1 MINVFVLFI
10 AVLLGGLIGF
20 IIFLVKKYGL
30 KIPEIKIFKWKFFG
44 KQLVENPETRIKK
57 VLNDPE
63 LLYKKL
69 TESGKKYLNHGKEF
83 EIKLVDNKETGE
95 KEVQIEEG
103 TMRKTL
109 KPKEGPGLS
118 PVPGIEPQKTK
129 VKSKKKVVKKAT
141 KKSKG
146 KK

>member
-1 MINVFVLFI
+1 MINAIVLFI
-10 AVLLGGLIGF
+10 AVLLGSLIGYLL
-20 IIFLVKKYGL
+20 FLINKHGF

-44 KQLVENPETRIKK
+44 KQIVENPEIRIKK

-69 TESGKKYLNHGKEF
+69 TEGGNKYLNHGREF
-83 EIKLVDNKETGE
+83 EVKLVENKETGK

-109 KPKEGPGLS
+109 KPKESLESGVEPGS
-118 PVPGIEPQKTK
+118 PLKI
-129 VKSKKKVVKKAT
+129 KSKKKVKKL
-141 KKSKG
+141 KG
-146 KK
+146 KKK